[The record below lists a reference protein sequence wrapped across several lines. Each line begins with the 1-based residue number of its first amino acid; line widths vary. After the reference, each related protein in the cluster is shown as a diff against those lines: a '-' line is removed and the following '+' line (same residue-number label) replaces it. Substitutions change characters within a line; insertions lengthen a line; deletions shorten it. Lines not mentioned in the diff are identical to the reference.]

1 MWRDPCVCGVPVWI
15 CGERYEEAASLR
27 DDPSLDVN
35 AIDELLRFV
44 SPVQFSRLRDA
55 RATIPEFDSMF
66 NAVMD
71 LLPVENPQICYQCD
85 KAVKWLAPDGRCDQC
100 TRLTPEEIRGE

>member
-1 MWRDPCVCGVPVWI
+1 MSTPGYSTDKPCELCGATPAYV
-15 CGERYEEAASLR
+15 ES
-27 DDPSLDVN
+27 
-35 AIDELLRFV
+35 RFGYV
-44 SPVQFSRLRDA
+44 ACESCHRISPVQFSRLRDA